1 MFFVSRIALPAI
13 ICALLFVACGGNGGE
28 KPQYNVIGLRESS
41 RGDGKIGISF
51 SYSSFDDTS
60 SFCGR
65 HVMMFDDDLSFK
77 WLIEKRD
84 TCYMHAMGTFRV
96 SNDTV
101 YLANSDGSYTTLRVE
116 RLPSGRALIFSW
128 SMPNVENLDLRYFI
142 LTREA
147 RYAEDL
153 AYGRGP
159 LWVRFGL
166 TIPQSRRLYH
176 PDVVQTGLYVGS
188 YINDTAYSSPQY
200 DCLWDVRADSTIVEH
215 LAFPNR
221 RVRRTRKFQVKWD
234 PQDLRDTI
242 VLVEP
247 DGSLRKYQLSQG
259 ERIRAIDAMRIS
271 PYERYSLYDPQGDGA
286 NPGILTRVRS
296 YGDYADE

>member
-1 MFFVSRIALPAI
+1 MSSVCRIVLPAT

-28 KPQYNVIGLRESS
+28 NPRYNIIGLHLSS
-41 RGDGKIGISF
+41 RGDGKIGVSF
-51 SYSSFDDTS
+51 RYSSFDDTS
-60 SFCGR
+60 SFYGS
-65 HVMMFDDDLSFK
+65 HVLMFDDDLSFR
-77 WLIEKRD
+77 WLLEKRD
-84 TCYMHAMGTFRV
+84 TCYMYATGTFRV

-101 YLANSDGSYTTLRVE
+101 YLANSDGTSTTLRVG
-116 RLPSGRALIFSW
+116 RLPAGNSFVFSW
-128 SMPNVENLDLRYFI
+128 PMPNADGVDLRYFI
-142 LTREA
+142 FTREA

-159 LWVRFGL
+159 LWTRFGL

-176 PDVVQTGLYVGS
+176 PDVVRTGLYVGD
-188 YINDTAYSSPQY
+188 YINDTAYAAPQY
-200 DCLWDVRADSTIVEH
+200 DCLWDVRADSTIVEQVVY
-215 LAFPNR
+215 PNR

-259 ERIRAIDAMRIS
+259 ERTRWLDASRAD
-271 PYERYSLYDPQGDGA
+271 PFERYNLTDPQGDGA
-286 NPGILTRVRS
+286 NPEVLPHIRS
-296 YGDYADE
+296 YNDYVDE